1 MNEGVKM
8 DKKITNNE
16 IAYYI
21 NNVKEAYILFNI
33 EGDDLTVTKTY
44 VGDALRG
51 KGMARMLMD
60 DVMNYA
66 KNKYNVK
73 ATCSYAIKY
82 LGNLENEKN

>member
-1 MNEGVKM
+1 M

-21 NNVKEAYILFNI
+21 NDTKEAYVLFDIN
-33 EGDDLTVTKTY
+33 GDDLTVIKTY
-44 VGDALRG
+44 VGEALRG
-51 KGMARMLMD
+51 KGMAKMLMD

-66 KNKYNVK
+66 KDRYNVK

-82 LGNLENEKN
+82 LGSLENEKN

>member
-1 MNEGVKM
+1 M

-21 NNVKEAYILFNI
+21 NDAKEAYVLFDIN
-33 EGDDLTVTKTY
+33 GDDLTVIKTY
-44 VGDALRG
+44 VGEALRG
-51 KGMARMLMD
+51 KGMAKMLMD

-66 KNKYNVK
+66 KDRYNVK

-82 LGNLENEKN
+82 LGSLENEKN

>member
-1 MNEGVKM
+1 M

-21 NNVKEAYILFNI
+21 NDTKEAYVLFDIN
-33 EGDDLTVTKTY
+33 GDDLTVFKTY
-44 VGDALRG
+44 VGEALRG
-51 KGMARMLMD
+51 KGMAKMLMD

-66 KNKYNVK
+66 KDRYNVK

-82 LGNLENEKN
+82 LGSLENEKN